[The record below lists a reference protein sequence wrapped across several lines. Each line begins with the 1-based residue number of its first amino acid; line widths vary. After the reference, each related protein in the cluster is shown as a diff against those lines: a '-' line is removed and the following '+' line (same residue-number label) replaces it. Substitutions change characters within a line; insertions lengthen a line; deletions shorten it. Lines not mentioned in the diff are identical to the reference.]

1 MADAIKENFGRY
13 LNTTYKAYEQKGLF
27 GFWKYKPTQ
36 QIIDES
42 EELLVQSKM
51 GKLGRAASA
60 DDVTRIRGEAA
71 NEVQEYMRKMG
82 KDEFD
87 PITAKETNIGQE
99 ELKEI
104 VIKDSILEKRMLQ
117 PWQKHL
123 LGEIK
128 DPSYTFFATVGKQ
141 ANLNATLRYMDDI
154 AKLGSEG
161 DNPFIIDPDAITR
174 SRIDQAKKGLT
185 NEQALKLTDNEEAL
199 KGFENAIRKNVQD
212 ELGYLDTNK
221 WRKVEKAAKIP
232 TPLDGKYIKAPMY
245 ESIFGTSSNWLNM
258 TWGGQFYKTMVLAPK
273 AGSQIAKT
281 ILSPLTHVR
290 NALSAGA
297 FVAANGAFFP
307 NYGDFKLLMPKVLG
321 GEAIY
326 KQAWGISG
334 KRIFGTMTK
343 ADEALYQRL

>member
-1 MADAIKENFGRY
+1 MVKKFDEDGIFQVKDLNVTKELGNFLKQVENSVGGPKGKEIADKLKNNIFDMRLAIDNMSARLLQREMPKEMADAIKENFGRY

-36 QIIDES
+36 EIIDQS

-87 PITAKETNIGQE
+87 PITSKETNIGQE

-104 VIKDSILEKRMLQ
+104 VIRDSILEKSVVQ
-117 PWQKHL
+117 PWQKKL

-161 DNPFIIDPDAITR
+161 ENAFVIDPEAITR
-174 SRIDQAKKGLT
+174 SRIDQAKKG
-185 NEQALKLTDNEEAL
+185 
-199 KGFENAIRKNVQD
+199 
-212 ELGYLDTNK
+212 
-221 WRKVEKAAKIP
+221 
-232 TPLDGKYIKAPMY
+232 
-245 ESIFGTSSNWLNM
+245 
-258 TWGGQFYKTMVLAPK
+258 
-273 AGSQIAKT
+273 
-281 ILSPLTHVR
+281 
-290 NALSAGA
+290 
-297 FVAANGAFFP
+297 
-307 NYGDFKLLMPKVLG
+307 
-321 GEAIY
+321 
-326 KQAWGISG
+326 
-334 KRIFGTMTK
+334 
-343 ADEALYQRL
+343 